1 MNGIFISHFFF
12 TQQIGSYLISDSQP
26 CRALH
31 VPAAS
36 PNLKYI
42 KTSHTVTGMLRLWVD
57 FNAVSKTTAI
67 YWEFDL
73 ILDQNMQQSL
83 SLCQSEFLT

>member
-1 MNGIFISHFFF
+1 MNGIFISHFF
-12 TQQIGSYLISDSQP
+12 TQQIGSYLISNSQP

-42 KTSHTVTGMLRLWVD
+42 KTHTVIGMLRLWVV
-57 FNAVSKTTAI
+57 FNVVSKTTSI
-67 YWEFDL
+67 YREFNL
-73 ILDQNMQQSL
+73 ILDQNMQQSF